1 MNRFNRPLFREL
13 SRTYFRNFSTA
24 RPTATKPKS
33 TPSSPTVSPSISR
46 DFPWRTIA
54 QDPKTNEVIQE
65 RTIYARPLN
74 FRPKLLWV
82 VMLAMV
88 PGCFLAADTVQMKL
102 ELDEK
107 IAAIE
112 QEQATKMSTLPSPE
126 NSTTAVKPSPTTPA
140 LPTETE
146 VVATSPAVA
155 PSPFAPITD
164 IISPESILSGFLVS
178 IGGAISVLIL
188 YYPTRVVSRLTQ
200 MRRVATADLPA
211 SVASKA
217 SSLPLPIRT
226 RVDVNRK
233 KGEELG
239 QTWIRMETAAEGM
252 WAGKFGLPRDIRME
266 RVHPGLIRGG
276 TTSSPYLRLR
286 IDPLP
291 TFFSLDKQSY
301 RLDFRRVEDRD
312 FKSKEDE
319 VVVSWKRL
327 EQVFGELV

>member
-1 MNRFNRPLFREL
+1 
-13 SRTYFRNFSTA
+13 
-24 RPTATKPKS
+24 
-33 TPSSPTVSPSISR
+33 
-46 DFPWRTIA
+46 
-54 QDPKTNEVIQE
+54 
-65 RTIYARPLN
+65 
-74 FRPKLLWV
+74 
-82 VMLAMV
+82 
-88 PGCFLAADTVQMKL
+88 MKL

-112 QEQATKMSTLPSPE
+112 QEQAAKVPTSSSPE
-126 NSTTAVKPSPTTPA
+126 SSSTTLKLSPTTPA

-146 VVATSPAVA
+146 IAATSPAVA

-276 TTSSPYLRLR
+276 TSESCSLPKSCCDDNKRSLNRSYPSLALAASSPYLRLR

>member
-1 MNRFNRPLFREL
+1 
-13 SRTYFRNFSTA
+13 
-24 RPTATKPKS
+24 
-33 TPSSPTVSPSISR
+33 
-46 DFPWRTIA
+46 
-54 QDPKTNEVIQE
+54 
-65 RTIYARPLN
+65 
-74 FRPKLLWV
+74 
-82 VMLAMV
+82 
-88 PGCFLAADTVQMKL
+88 MKL

-112 QEQATKMSTLPSPE
+112 QEQATKVSTSPSPE
-126 NSTTAVKPSPTTPA
+126 SSTTTPNPSLTTPA

-146 VVATSPAVA
+146 IAATSPAVA

-276 TTSSPYLRLR
+276 TSEFTSIIEKLLRDSERLHNRSYPSLALAASSPYLRLR